1 MSVSQRLCLVA
12 LNVSLQ
18 MTWSF
23 ISQTAQRENSYFFLV
38 KKCKVSSFFSEFTIN
53 ITTQTVSFLSSQE
66 AERESSHG

>member
-1 MSVSQRLCLVA
+1 MSGCPECKSANDLVIYF
-12 LNVSLQ
+12 SDGPK
-18 MTWSF
+18 
-23 ISQTAQRENSYFFLV
+23 REFMLFPCG

>member
-23 ISQTAQRENSYFFLV
+23 ISRTAQRENSYFFLV
-38 KKCKVSSFFSEFTIN
+38 EKM
-53 ITTQTVSFLSSQE
+53 
-66 AERESSHG
+66 